1 MSIIDSSTGKNA
13 QNPLIM
19 VVEDN
24 PAMNTAICDVLE
36 FNGFQIATAY
46 NGQAALEMMAKQRPN
61 LVLCDIMMPQ
71 MDGYTLLQHTRADV
85 SLRTLPFIFLTARTS
100 NEDRRRAKSIGI
112 EDYLT
117 KPFDPDDLLVSV
129 NNALRRAESVAVE
142 TQRQLDEMRNQIVAV
157 LQHEFRTPLTLV
169 LGYAEYLQ
177 ETSTLA
183 ELDLDDLRASAA
195 AILEGGHRLQKLI
208 EGFLLLADMQG
219 RSNFEGEVEWI
230 NCSNLITGA
239 VSEISGTAEEA
250 GIQIQV
256 TGSKDVAILGSER
269 HLRDAIKRMLDNAI
283 RYRRPESASVWVT
296 LIQEE
301 GYTGISIQDEG
312 IGIPPQVVIQ
322 LSMPFAQVDRRN
334 RETPGAGLSLALIQ
348 QVARLHGGDLTI
360 DSEYGKGSAFTLWL
374 PTALPQ

>member
-1 MSIIDSSTGKNA
+1 MNQPNSASPEG
-13 QNPLIM
+13 QRPLLM

-24 PAMNTAICDVLE
+24 SAMNTAICDVLE
-36 FNGFQIATAY
+36 YNEFRVVSAF
-46 NGQAALEMMAKQRPN
+46 NGQAALEMMTIERPS
-61 LVLCDIMMPQ
+61 LILCDIMMPK

-85 SLRTLPFIFLTARTS
+85 NLRTLPFIFLTARTAD
-100 NEDRRRAKSIGI
+100 EDRRRAKSIGI

-117 KPFDPDDLLVSV
+117 KPFDPDDLLISV

-169 LGYAEYLQ
+169 LGYAEFLQ
-177 ETSTLA
+177 ETTNLDD
-183 ELDLDDLRASAA
+183 LDLDDLRTSAA

-208 EGFLLLADMQG
+208 EGFLMLADLQG
-219 RSNFEGEVEWI
+219 RANFEGELSYLD
-230 NCSNLITGA
+230 CASLIHYVAGE
-239 VSEISGTAEEA
+239 VSPLAKAANVT
-250 GIQIQV
+250 IQIIGEI
-256 TGSKDVAILGSER
+256 TCRISGSER
-269 HLRDAIKRMLDNAI
+269 HLRDALKRMLDNAI
-283 RYRRPESASVWVT
+283 RYSRPDSRHVWVA
-296 LIQEE
+296 LVQEA

-312 IGIPPQVVIQ
+312 IGIPPQVVLQ
-322 LSMPFAQVDRRN
+322 LSQPFAQVDRRN

-374 PTALPQ
+374 PTAPPQ

>member
-1 MSIIDSSTGKNA
+1 MSQSAISTESA
-13 QNPLIM
+13 HSPLIM

-24 PAMNTAICDVLE
+24 PAMNRAICDVLE
-36 FNGFQIATAY
+36 FNEFRVASAF
-46 NGQAALEMMAKQRPN
+46 NGKDALDLMAIQRPN

-71 MDGYTLLQHTRADV
+71 MDGYTLLQHTRSDIN
-85 SLRTLPFIFLTARTS
+85 LRTLPFIFLTARTS
-100 NEDRRRAKSIGI
+100 TEDRRRAKSIGI

-129 NNALRRAESVAVE
+129 HNALRRAESVALE

-169 LGYAEYLQ
+169 LGYAEFLQ
-177 ETSTLA
+177 ETTDLN
-183 ELDLDDLRASAA
+183 ELDLEDLRTSAG

-219 RSNFEGEVEWI
+219 RANLESEVELLDCLDLLTKAVGDMIPLAEAANLKIQIVGEVA
-230 NCSNLITGA
+230 CRM
-239 VSEISGTAEEA
+239 
-250 GIQIQV
+250 
-256 TGSKDVAILGSER
+256 LGSER
-269 HLRDAIKRMLDNAI
+269 YLRDALKRMLDNAI
-283 RYRRPESASVWVT
+283 RYRRPESAHVWIAVV
-296 LIQEE
+296 QEA

-312 IGIPPQVVIQ
+312 IGIPPAVVLQ
-322 LSMPFAQVDRRN
+322 LSQPFAQVDRRN

-374 PTALPQ
+374 PTAPSQ